1 MNMLKIRN
9 LWLVL
14 AIVAMIVGS
23 FMAGR
28 AGAQQLLP
36 TEHQASYSFPRS
48 WGEFHGV
55 AAAPSGRGLAYVFVA
70 SDGTMR
76 VVYNNPGGPEQIEV
90 ISRR

>member
-1 MNMLKIRN
+1 MLKMRTVG
-9 LWLVL
+9 LGL
-14 AIVAMIVGS
+14 AIFAMLVGS

-36 TEHQASYSFPRS
+36 TEHHAAYSFPRA
-48 WGEFHGV
+48 WGEFQGV
-55 AAAPSGRGLAYVFVA
+55 AAAPSGLAYVFVA

-76 VVYNNPGGPEQIEV
+76 VVYNNPGGPQQIEV